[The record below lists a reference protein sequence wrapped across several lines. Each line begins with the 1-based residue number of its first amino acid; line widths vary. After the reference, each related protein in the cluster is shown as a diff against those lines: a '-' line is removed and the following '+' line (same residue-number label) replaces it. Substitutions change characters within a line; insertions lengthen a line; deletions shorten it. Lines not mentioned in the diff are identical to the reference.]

1 MRAMRSV
8 VTFTQALMVTAV
20 AVIAGPAHADQQLD
34 PELKDVIAHAISQAE
49 CFTDHYDSAVWY
61 TLMEPRLRRNVK
73 ERDERLEILK
83 QVYCETHRP
92 GESRLP
98 PGLVMAVMEVESRFD
113 RWAVSSAGAVG
124 LMQVMPFWPGQLG
137 IRRYELVHI
146 GPNIHMGCAILRY
159 YLRYERNDV
168 RKALARYNGSIG
180 QRDYPDMVI
189 SRWTRWNGADDLGFA
204 QARAKPIARTSPRAA
219 QNSH

>member
-1 MRAMRSV
+1 MRRAAMPAILLAA
-8 VTFTQALMVTAV
+8 ALLSH
-20 AVIAGPAHADQQLD
+20 PARADQQLD
-34 PELKDVIAHAISQAE
+34 PELKDVIARAITQAE
-49 CFTDHYDSAVWY
+49 CFTNQYDSAVWY
-61 TLMEPRLRRNVK
+61 TLMEPRLRTVVK
-73 ERDERLEILK
+73 ERDERMEILK

-98 PGLVMAVMEVESRFD
+98 PGLVMAVMDVESRFNH
-113 RWAVSSAGAVG
+113 WAVSTAGAVG

-137 IRRYELVHI
+137 IQRYELVHI

-180 QRDYPDMVI
+180 RRDYPDRVI
-189 SRWTRWNGADDLGFA
+189 SRWSRWNGADDLGFPSA
-204 QARAKPIARTSPRAA
+204 ERVRPR
-219 QNSH
+219 